1 MKMKTFSAAAAGAAL
16 FATLALSSAF
26 AEGRPCPYG
35 VPFPGVDI
43 GSSEAKLVPDNVCIP
58 GNIIAPRKLAY
69 FDDYSWRA
77 FIALVWPASKDR
89 RGKPDP
95 KGVLEQVDPS
105 APSPSSPVLVFE
117 TFKAE
122 WETFPQHETAHPT
135 DWDVPDDPAEKTSMW
150 SDLQRACASG
160 TTRAKPGDFF
170 LAPSTKLGS
179 FENVQQAGFP
189 AHVLVAQNGALVRY
203 LAAYSETAAAH
214 PETFHRRLAWLVDPF
229 DPALRCEQRIVGL
242 AGLHI
247 VQKTPGHGGWVWAS
261 FEHKYNAPDRVPPG
275 PLDPPDRVVLGCPI
289 TANPLSGSSFNEGNG
304 RMKRLPT
311 EAYPVSAIEQYTQEQ
326 FAAGKPACPPPPVN
340 IERIRPINHD
350 PSNVVTRSTKATN
363 DAWQDALRKK
373 NSVWQYY
380 QLVVTQ
386 WSSVGDYCPGLGCG
400 YPTFT
405 IPGFTPPTCTG
416 PISCNHL
423 PGSPIAN
430 TTMETWLQDGD
441 RGGGAKARAP
451 GCMACH
457 NTVGIAAP
465 EHEPLD
471 FVFSLR
477 VNAYPSTDARDS
489 PSAKSLRALMGTLL
503 Q

>member
-1 MKMKTFSAAAAGAAL
+1 
-16 FATLALSSAF
+16 
-26 AEGRPCPYG
+26 
-35 VPFPGVDI
+35 
-43 GSSEAKLVPDNVCIP
+43 
-58 GNIIAPRKLAY
+58 
-69 FDDYSWRA
+69 
-77 FIALVWPASKDR
+77 
-89 RGKPDP
+89 
-95 KGVLEQVDPS
+95 
-105 APSPSSPVLVFE
+105 
-117 TFKAE
+117 
-122 WETFPQHETAHPT
+122 
-135 DWDVPDDPAEKTSMW
+135 
-150 SDLQRACASG
+150 
-160 TTRAKPGDFF
+160 
-170 LAPSTKLGS
+170 
-179 FENVQQAGFP
+179 
-189 AHVLVAQNGALVRY
+189 
-203 LAAYSETAAAH
+203 
-214 PETFHRRLAWLVDPF
+214 
-229 DPALRCEQRIVGL
+229 
-242 AGLHI
+242 
-247 VQKTPGHGGWVWAS
+247 
-261 FEHKYNAPDRVPPG
+261 
-275 PLDPPDRVVLGCPI
+275 
-289 TANPLSGSSFNEGNG
+289 
-304 RMKRLPT
+304 
-311 EAYPVSAIEQYTQEQ
+311 
-326 FAAGKPACPPPPVN
+326 VN